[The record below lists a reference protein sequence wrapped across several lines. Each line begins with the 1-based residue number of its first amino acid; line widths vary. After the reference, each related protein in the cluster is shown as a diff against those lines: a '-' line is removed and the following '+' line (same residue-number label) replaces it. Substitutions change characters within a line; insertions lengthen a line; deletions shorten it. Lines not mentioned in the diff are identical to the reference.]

1 MPIPAPS
8 IKLTCRSCCWRH
20 VYPQRSDSVVLPGA
34 CAACGGEDLERTVAG
49 LLDGPAALAELILLR
64 LKVGSR
70 MKP

>member
-1 MPIPAPS
+1 
-8 IKLTCRSCCWRH
+8 